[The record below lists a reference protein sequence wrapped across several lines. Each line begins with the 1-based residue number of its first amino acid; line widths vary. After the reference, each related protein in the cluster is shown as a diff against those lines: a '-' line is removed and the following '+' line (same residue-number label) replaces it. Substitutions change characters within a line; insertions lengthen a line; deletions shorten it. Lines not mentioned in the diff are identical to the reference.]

1 MKFKIANNEQVRTV
15 IANKAEATEID
26 AGDLVAITDG
36 LIVKAAHTSDA
47 VALAPYGAGDDT
59 TEIEV
64 TIGNDF
70 ILSGTAEA
78 NFAVDQKGTAAGIIE
93 TTQTIDEADTESKGV
108 LTIDVSKDAGTV
120 DSKDDV
126 RVKIEKPIF

>member
-1 MKFKIANNEQVRTV
+1 MKFTIVNNEQVRTV
-15 IANKAEATEID
+15 IANKDEATEIE

-36 LIVKAAHTSDA
+36 LIVKATHESDA

-70 ILSGTAEA
+70 ILSGTAESD
-78 NFAVDQKGTAAGIIE
+78 FAVAQKGTAAGIIE
-93 TTQTIDEADTESKGV
+93 TTQTIDKDDAESKSV
-108 LTIDVSKDAGTV
+108 LTIDVSKDTGTV
-120 DSKDDV
+120 DAKTDV